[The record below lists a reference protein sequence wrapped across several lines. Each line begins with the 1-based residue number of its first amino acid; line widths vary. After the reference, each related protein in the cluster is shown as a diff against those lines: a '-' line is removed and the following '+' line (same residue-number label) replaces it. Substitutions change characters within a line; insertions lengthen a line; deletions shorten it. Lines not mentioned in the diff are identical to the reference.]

1 MSALVPFHANGKRL
15 QLDSPSRNGHVAYC
29 NAQRDLVQPH
39 ALWVLLED
47 TKPRAENA
55 AGISIESVSAETI
68 MCDGKYLSLMKLI
81 ESVEAIYAWVAS
93 GIIMIQSKMMSSK
106 MSKGKHVT
114 ASSWNGVAALSSQ
127 QH

>member
-1 MSALVPFHANGKRL
+1 MYVCTRALSCKRL
-15 QLDSPSRNGHVAYC
+15 QLDSPSRDGHVAYC

-47 TKPRAENA
+47 TKPSLRAENA

-68 MCDGKYLSLMKLI
+68 MCDGKFLSLLKLV

-93 GIIMIQSKMMSSK
+93 GIIMIQSKMTSSK

-114 ASSWNGVAALSSQ
+114 ASS
-127 QH
+127 